1 MGIGMDTNKRELV
14 ARVATLELL
23 VADLIEMLWRVD
35 PQGMEDLSR
44 TAAHDLEIQHAH
56 FMPAGA
62 EHQRE
67 RLFSVLRTRQ
77 SKLERGRSRT
87 KPQVA
92 SAAVE

>member
-1 MGIGMDTNKRELV
+1 MTIDVGADKRELV

-23 VADLIEMLWRVD
+23 VSDLIGLLWQVAPER
-35 PQGMEDLSR
+35 MEDLSR
-44 TAAHDLEIQHAH
+44 DAAHDLEIQNAR

-77 SKLERGRSRT
+77 GKLDRGR
-87 KPQVA
+87 KA
-92 SAAVE
+92 SDKSKAHATE